1 MTDLIQSIYKDLF
14 PGLPLLVKSPGRI
27 NLIGE
32 HVDYNGGF
40 VLPAAIDRATYF
52 AIAKSDQDTATI
64 YSQEYEEFYKFD
76 VNNPEKVES
85 PAWANYLLGVIN
97 QLKLAGHTIGSFNCV
112 FGGNI
117 PIGAGMSSSASIEC
131 GFAFALNTL
140 FDLNIDRETLIKMA
154 QMAEH
159 TYAGV
164 KCGIMDQFASMMGKS
179 ESALLLDCRSLDH
192 RYVPLTLGDYKIV
205 LFDTKVKHSLAS
217 SEYNKRRQECEK
229 GVEVLNKYYPEVV
242 SLRDVSSEMLLKHRE
257 EFTQKEFDRCSFVVG
272 EIDRVQKAVID
283 LEANDLKAFG
293 KKMFETH
300 DGLSRKYEVSCEEL
314 DFLVDKV
321 RNMPGVIG
329 ARMMGG
335 GFGGCTINI
344 VQTSLIPQVIAE
356 VKAGFNKMFN
366 TEPEHYIMN
375 VEQGTSVIDSQKA
388 SII

>member
-1 MTDLIQSIYKDLF
+1 MMIDLIKNIFNDLF
-14 PGLPLLVKSPGRI
+14 PGKPLMVKSPGRI

-32 HVDYNGGF
+32 HVDYNDGF

-52 AIAKSDQDTATI
+52 AVSKSTEKTAAI
-64 YSQEYEEFYKFD
+64 YSQEYQEFYKFD
-76 VNNPEKVES
+76 FSNPAKVES
-85 PAWANYLLGVIN
+85 PAWANYLLGIVN
-97 QLKLAGHTIGSFNCV
+97 QLQEAGHTIGSFNCV
-112 FGGNI
+112 FGGDI

-140 FDLNIDRETLIKMA
+140 FDLHIDRISLIKMA

-164 KCGIMDQFASMMGKS
+164 KCGIMDQFASMMGKR

-192 RYVPLTLGDYKIV
+192 RYVPLALGDCQIV

-217 SEYNKRRQECEK
+217 SEYNKRRQECER
-229 GVEVLNKYYPEVV
+229 GVETLSKHYPEVK
-242 SLRDVSSEMLLKHRE
+242 SLRDVSREMLDKHRDE
-257 EFTQKEFDRCSFVVG
+257 LTEKEFDRCSFVVE
-272 EIDRVQKAVID
+272 EIDRVQQAVID
-283 LEANDLKAFG
+283 LEANNLIAFG

-300 DGLSRKYEVSCEEL
+300 DGLSRKYEVSCAEL

-321 RNMPGVIG
+321 RSMPGVLG

-344 VQTSLIPQVIAE
+344 IKSAAIPKVIAE
-356 VKAGFNKMFN
+356 INSSFAGKFNV
-366 TEPEHYIMN
+366 EPGHYVMN
-375 VEQGTSVIDSQKA
+375 VEQGTSVMD
-388 SII
+388 